1 MTDTNKLP
9 SETAPEAATD
19 LSQASNAEPG
29 QPRRLAAGLAGLRKP
44 PPTQG
49 RGGNKFPN
57 AEVIAHTGERFFLH
71 DDLIKGRVVMVNF
84 MSIRGHDG
92 FPATDHIARIA
103 DRLAGKLGR
112 DVFIYSISTDPE
124 HDTPRRLKAFAEQH
138 GVRSGWYFLTSAR
151 RGAEEA
157 KTDIAAISRRLRKHG
172 SHQGGHP
179 ARMVHY
185 GNGTLG
191 LWGAFGADTEPG
203 FAAERL
209 SWVQFGEQP
218 TGPAKRGGPRRL
230 AGDFAS
236 ENRA

>member
-103 DRLAGKLGR
+103 DRLAGDAG
-112 DVFIYSISTDPE
+112 VTCSSI
-124 HDTPRRLKAFAEQH
+124 
-138 GVRSGWYFLTSAR
+138 RSRPIRNTTR
-151 RGAEEA
+151 RGA
-157 KTDIAAISRRLRKHG
+157 
-172 SHQGGHP
+172 
-179 ARMVHY
+179 
-185 GNGTLG
+185 
-191 LWGAFGADTEPG
+191 
-203 FAAERL
+203 
-209 SWVQFGEQP
+209 
-218 TGPAKRGGPRRL
+218 
-230 AGDFAS
+230 
-236 ENRA
+236 